1 MMANRIRTPPGINAT
16 TFAEV
21 LHAFEGIV
29 GKNWV
34 FTSDEDVALYRD
46 AYSIL
51 WGEPAERVA
60 SAAVAPETREQ
71 VQQIVRIANRHKVPI
86 YTIST
91 GRDLG
96 YGGSAPVYS
105 GSVVLD
111 LKRMKRI
118 LEVDERN
125 AYVLVEPGVSY
136 FDLYRYI
143 QDRGIRLVLDVPDP
157 GWGSP
162 VGNSLDHG
170 AGYLQPTFRNHF
182 DSHCG
187 MEVVLA
193 NGEVLRTGMGAMPDA
208 KTWQHYKFGFGPWI
222 DGIFSQGNFGVVT
235 KMGFWVMPEPDAYLT
250 GTVVVPR
257 REDLVPLVDMLNYLE
272 NVGVTNGMPDF
283 GSAVY
288 GGYLSGRDARVE
300 EFIRNTEAPTEG
312 QLADFAKAHEI
323 PYWSVDLKFYG
334 VEKALREN
342 WEYCKSKYTAAIPG
356 ATFLDGKMWKF
367 PITAEQKDQV
377 HKPEFGIPS
386 LEIFSRGQRSLT
398 NPDPER
404 GHVYL
409 SMVIPR
415 TGEALFEFNEV
426 MGEFVS
432 KLGLMDAR
440 LKPKLNFRLPM
451 TYWNRTFII
460 GYGFGV
466 THDPEK
472 NKHTRDAMFKMIE
485 AGAKH
490 GWGEYRTAA
499 VFQDAVMNTYSFNDN
514 ILRRFHETI
523 KDAVDPNGILSAGRY
538 GIWPKHLR
546 NKA

>member
-1 MMANRIRTPPGINAT
+1 MNVPPEVDPSV
-16 TFAEV
+16 FSEV
-21 LHAFEGIV
+21 LRQFEAVV
-29 GKNWV
+29 GKEWV

-51 WGEPAERVA
+51 WGEPGERKA
-60 SAAVAPETREQ
+60 SAAVAPDSLEQ
-71 VQQIVRIANRHKVPI
+71 VQQIVKIANKYKIPI

-111 LKRMKRI
+111 LKRMNRV
-118 LEVDERN
+118 LEVNERN

-143 QDRGIRLVLDVPDP
+143 QERGMRLVLDVPDP

-170 AGYLQPTFRNHF
+170 AGYLQPPYRNHF

-193 NGEVLRTGMGAMPDA
+193 NGEVLRTGMGAMPNA
-208 KTWQHYKFGFGPWI
+208 KTWQQYKFGFGPWI

-235 KMGFWVMPEPDAYLT
+235 KMGFWVMPEPDAFFS
-250 GTVVVPR
+250 GTVIVPR
-257 REDLVPLVDMLNYLE
+257 REDLVPLVDMVNYLE
-272 NVGVTNGMPDF
+272 NVGVMNGMPDF

-288 GGYLSGRDARVE
+288 GGYLSGRDPRVDA
-300 EFIRNTEAPTEG
+300 FIDATAKPTEAD
-312 QLADFAKAHEI
+312 LARFANSNGI

-334 VEKALREN
+334 AEKALREN
-342 WEYCKSKYTAAIPG
+342 WEYCKAKYAAAIPG
-356 ATFLDGKMWKF
+356 ATFVDGKMWKF
-367 PITAEQKDQV
+367 PISAEQKDQV

-386 LEIFSRGQRSLT
+386 LEIFSRGQRSKR
-398 NPDPER
+398 NPTPEL

-415 TGEALFEFNEV
+415 TGEALFEFNQV
-426 MGEFVS
+426 MGEFVQRP
-432 KLGLMDAR
+432 GLEDAR
-440 LKPKLNFRLPM
+440 LKSKLNFRLPM
-451 TYWNRTFII
+451 TYWNRTFVI

-472 NKHTRDAMFKMIE
+472 NKHTREAMFQMIAE
-485 AGAKH
+485 GAKR

-514 ILRRFHETI
+514 ILRRFHETV

-546 NKA
+546 RS